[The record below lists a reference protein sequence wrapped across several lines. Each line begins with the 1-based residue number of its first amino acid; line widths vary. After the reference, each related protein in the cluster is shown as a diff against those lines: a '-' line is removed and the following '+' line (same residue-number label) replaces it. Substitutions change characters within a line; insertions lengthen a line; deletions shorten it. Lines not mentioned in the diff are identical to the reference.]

1 MFEFG
6 LDRLPAESICFK
18 RSRKPT
24 TSAFHNQGNRLDHQ
38 LRKSTAIYPLGVEAG
53 TFSGL
58 GPALSRLRQAMD
70 DSMVLGGLE
79 REDQERNVTTELG
92 LPLWVRPSMAT
103 CGVIM
108 LLPHALLVL
117 RQSPVNT
124 TDVST
129 GVGGAVVCLC
139 ILFHSLFSS
148 CSFCLIICLI
158 LFSSLLSS
166 SSSVAL
172 VHCWLSIPYLS
183 TTSLGVR

>member
-1 MFEFG
+1 M
-6 LDRLPAESICFK
+6 
-18 RSRKPT
+18 
-24 TSAFHNQGNRLDHQ
+24 
-38 LRKSTAIYPLGVEAG
+38 YPLGLEAG

-58 GPALSRLRQAMD
+58 GPASMGCALSRLIQAMD
-70 DSMVLGGLE
+70 DPMVLGGLE
-79 REDQERNVTTELG
+79 REDRELNVTPELG
-92 LPLWVRPSMAT
+92 LPLWVRPSVAT

-124 TDVST
+124 TDMST
-129 GVGGAVVCLC
+129 GGGAVVCLC

-158 LFSSLLSS
+158 LLSSLLSS

-172 VHCWLSIPYLS
+172 VHCWLGVPYLS
-183 TTSLGVR
+183 ATSLGVR